1 MNICISINTFSFALY
16 TASHAIVNHYSQRL
30 SEVGL
35 SYEQY
40 LVMVLLWQHQ
50 QLALE
55 ELADKLNLELVSL
68 TPIIRSLENVSLVT
82 RSPGNQNDCSVFV
95 SLTAKGTEIQHKISQ
110 IQQKMTCET
119 GLTQLEHVELRE
131 KLDKLLDNFKTR
143 VQRPDLWLTN
153 LDADL

>member
-1 MNICISINTFSFALY
+1 MLLY
-16 TASHAIVNHYSQRL
+16 SASHAIVNHYSQRL

-35 SYEQY
+35 SYEQS
-40 LVMVLLWQHQ
+40 LVMVQHQ

-68 TPIIRSLENVSLVT
+68 STIIRSLENVSLFT
-82 RSPGNQNDCSVFV
+82 RAPSNQNDCSVIL
-95 SLTAKGTEIQHKISQ
+95 SLTAKGTEVQHKTSQ
-110 IQQKMTCET
+110 IQQKMSCET
-119 GLTQLEHVELRE
+119 VLTQLEHVELRE

-143 VQRPDLWLTN
+143 VQRPDIWLAS